1 MTFAHPLPWW
11 VFLLIVTGVGLLS
24 WLAYRRAAPGASRRG
39 VLVGLRSVTLLLLI
53 LFVMRPIRT
62 AEESARDA
70 VVPILIDSSRSMS
83 IADADG
89 AVRIDRA
96 RDVLTRELM
105 PLLERKFQVEVLAF
119 GEDVRPAAVSTLAA
133 TDRRSDISRA
143 LAAVAERYRG
153 RPVAGIVLL
162 SDGGDTADASAL
174 PGGATTLPVFALGFG
189 STTVGSDREIL
200 SVTAADAVLD
210 DSRVDLAVT
219 AVSHGHGTEPIALRL
234 LENGRPLEVRRATPA
249 ADAVPV
255 HEVFQVSPARGA
267 ATVYTVDVPIASGE
281 LVPENNTRST
291 IVQPPSRVRRVLFVE
306 GAPGFEHSFL
316 KRAWAA
322 DTGLEID
329 SIVRKGKND
338 QGSNTF
344 YIQASRSRSG
354 ALTSGYPQRLED
366 LFAYDALVLANVESV
381 QLTTAE
387 LEATRA
393 FVARRGGGLLVLGA
407 RSFGKPG
414 LADTPVEDVLPLQ
427 LSGGVDA
434 VLAASSSRGL
444 NLVALT
450 AAGESH
456 PVMQLGSSRD
466 DTRKKW
472 EAAPALA
479 SVALLGGARPGAT
492 VLAVTADAGGRSRA
506 LVAVQR
512 YGEGRTMVFTGEAA
526 WRWRMLLPS
535 SDRSYDTF
543 WRQAVRWLAL
553 PARDPVAL
561 TVPAGASP
569 GESLALR
576 AVVRNAGFEP
586 QSGAAVD
593 LFVTAP
599 DGRVEQ
605 LRAAADGSAGAG
617 KDGAYVSRFRPEQ
630 AGVYRVAVE
639 ARRGSTLL
647 GSAATALLVGGSDP
661 EMSDPRLNMHLLERV
676 ARASGGRVIAPGEGP
691 ALLEA
696 LRAGIPAARLSV
708 THDLWH
714 NGLSFA
720 AIVMLL
726 GTEWVLR
733 RRWGLR

>member
-1 MTFAHPLPWW
+1 
-11 VFLLIVTGVGLLS
+11 
-24 WLAYRRAAPGASRRG
+24 
-39 VLVGLRSVTLLLLI
+39 
-53 LFVMRPIRT
+53 
-62 AEESARDA
+62 
-70 VVPILIDSSRSMS
+70 MS
-83 IADADG
+83 IADANG
-89 AVRIDRA
+89 AARIDRA
-96 RDVLTRELM
+96 RDMVTGELM
-105 PLLERKFQVEVLAF
+105 PLLGPKFRVEVLAF
-119 GEDVRPAAVSTLAA
+119 GEDVRATMPAALAP
-133 TDRRSDISRA
+133 TDRRSNVSRA
-143 LAAVAERYRG
+143 LAEVAERYRG

-162 SDGGDTADASAL
+162 SDGGDTADTSA
-174 PGGATTLPVFALGFG
+174 PEDEAATPPVFTMGFG
-189 STTVGSDREIL
+189 STTAAGDREVL
-200 SVTAADAVLD
+200 SITAADAVLD

-234 LENGRPLEVRRATPA
+234 LENGRPLEVRRVTPS
-249 ADAVPV
+249 ADGVPV
-255 HEVFQVSPARGA
+255 HQVFQVSPARGS
-267 ATVYTVDVPIASGE
+267 ATVYTVDVPVAAGE
-281 LVPENNTRST
+281 LVPENNTRSA

-407 RSFGKPG
+407 RSFGTPG
-414 LADTPVEDVLPLQ
+414 LTDTPVEDVLPLQ
-427 LSGGVDA
+427 LSGGADD
-434 VLAASSSRGL
+434 VLPASSSRGL

-472 EAAPALA
+472 AAAPALA
-479 SVALLGGARPGAT
+479 SVSPLGGPRPGAT
-492 VLAVTADAGGRSRA
+492 VLAVTAGAGGATRHRR
-506 LVAVQR
+506 VQR

-553 PARDPVAL
+553 PAGDPIAL
-561 TVPAGASP
+561 TVPAGATP
-569 GESLALR
+569 GESLA
-576 AVVRNAGFEP
+576 VQTIVRTASFEP
-586 QSGAAVD
+586 QLDATVD

-599 DGRVEQ
+599 DSRVRTAPRGGPRNGGTARTTVIRGALPARAGRCLSGQ
-605 LRAAADGSAGAG
+605 RRGPPRGRAAR
-617 KDGAYVSRFRPEQ
+617 VRRH
-630 AGVYRVAVE
+630 GV
-639 ARRGSTLL
+639 ARRRVRSRDVGSTI
-647 GSAATALLVGGSDP
+647 
-661 EMSDPRLNMHLLERV
+661 ERAV
-676 ARASGGRVIAPGEGP
+676 PRASRPQV
-691 ALLEA
+691 
-696 LRAGIPAARLSV
+696 RWSRHCARRC
-708 THDLWH
+708 
-714 NGLSFA
+714 NQGFR
-720 AIVMLL
+720 IC
-726 GTEWVLR
+726 
-733 RRWGLR
+733 